1 MGWVV
6 PACAGMTV
14 GGAGTVERLGAVLGE
29 IPEASAGM
37 TELFEMVL
45 RVRAFRSCGAAACL
59 SGVALIERPV
69 FR

>member
-1 MGWVV
+1 M
-6 PACAGMTV
+6 
-14 GGAGTVERLGAVLGE
+14 ERLGAVLGE